1 MLNMTL
7 LHECIHFRLS
17 PFPAGED
24 FVATPYIVMFS
35 DFNSQQSLSSS
46 ADVVIINDT
55 MAEFTES
62 FKCVISAPDG
72 EDTRGIVIAD
82 PNTVTIAI
90 QDNDGEWV
98 WQGFW
103 LINVRNDELAHYS
116 VSTPC
121 E

>member
-1 MLNMTL
+1 M
-7 LHECIHFRLS
+7 CGYYCS
-17 PFPAGED
+17 PSTAGED
-24 FVATPYIVMFS
+24 FVATPYTVMFS
-35 DFNSQQSLSSS
+35 DFNSQQSLSTS

-90 QDNDGEWV
+90 EDNDGEWV
-98 WQGFW
+98 W
-103 LINVRNDELAHYS
+103 
-116 VSTPC
+116 
-121 E
+121 

>member
-1 MLNMTL
+1 MLHT
-7 LHECIHFRLS
+7 I
-17 PFPAGED
+17 PPAGED
-24 FVATPYIVMFS
+24 FVATPYNVTFS
-35 DFNSQQSLSSS
+35 DLNSQQSLSTS

-62 FKCVISAPDG
+62 FRCVISAPDG

-98 WQGFW
+98 GVASSKHGCGTEGEIW
-103 LINVRNDELAHYS
+103 ICSRSLAVDTYLG
-116 VSTPC
+116 
-121 E
+121 